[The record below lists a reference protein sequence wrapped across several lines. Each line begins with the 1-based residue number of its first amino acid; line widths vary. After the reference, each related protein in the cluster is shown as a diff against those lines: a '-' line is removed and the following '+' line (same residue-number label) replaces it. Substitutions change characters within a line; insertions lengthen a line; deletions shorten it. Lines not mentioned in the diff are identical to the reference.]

1 MGMKVL
7 LTGANGFVGSHV
19 LDLLCGRGIPTAV
32 LLRQTSNTW
41 FIQERLSQVEVRR
54 GTVTDPASLRAAVGG
69 LTHVI
74 HCAGST
80 KAVRAAEF
88 EEVNHLGT
96 RHLVDALNQ
105 AGGQVRRLLFIS
117 SLAAGGPAPA
127 SAPAREDAAPRP
139 VSAYG
144 RSKLAAEQ
152 ALREGCRAEFVILR
166 PPGVYG
172 PRDVEF
178 LRLFRA
184 VKAHLCPVFG
194 GGRAFSLVFVKDL
207 AEAVLACLTHPAAAG
222 RTYNVAHPEP
232 ATTDSMATE
241 IAAQMKTWTLSLP
254 LPVQALYPVC
264 LAQEAL
270 ARLAGRASMLN
281 RDKYAELR
289 APGWVCDPDR
299 LRREVGIGCSTTL
312 AAGVAETLA
321 WYRDHH
327 WL

>member
-1 MGMKVL
+1 MKVL
-7 LTGANGFVGSHV
+7 LTGASGFIGSNV
-19 LDLLCGRGIPTAV
+19 LDLLLARGIPTAV
-32 LLRQTSNTW
+32 LLRQTSNPQ
-41 FIQERLSQVEVRR
+41 FIQAHLSRVEARL
-54 GTVTDPASLRAAVGG
+54 GAVTEPASLPAAVCGV
-69 LTHVI
+69 THVI

-80 KAVRAAEF
+80 KAARAAEF
-88 EEVNHLGT
+88 HEVNCLGT
-96 RHLVDALNQ
+96 RHLVDAINQ
-105 AGGQVRRLLFIS
+105 AAGQVRRLVFIS
-117 SLAAGGPAPA
+117 SLAAAGPAPA
-127 SAPAREDAAPRP
+127 SAPGREDTAPRP

-144 RSKLAAEQ
+144 RSKLAAEE
-152 ALREGCRAEFVILR
+152 AIRESCRAESVILR

-172 PRDVEF
+172 PRDAEF
-178 LRLFRA
+178 LKLFKA

-194 GGRAFSLVFVKDL
+194 GGRAFSLVFVRDL
-207 AEAVLACLTHPAAAG
+207 AEAVLACLSHPAAAG

-232 ATTDSMATE
+232 VTAASMARE

-270 ARLAGRASMLN
+270 SRLTGRASVLS
-281 RDKYAELR
+281 RHKYAELR
-289 APGWVCDPDR
+289 AAGWVCDPSR
-299 LRREVGIGCSTTL
+299 LLREVDFGCSTAL